1 MSHFT
6 KRKALTYLIA
16 IFLVGTACGAIIGY
30 SSGKQQAAS
39 PTKQKEICDRTLK
52 KLQTRLDLSDEQ
64 VAQIKPIVEQNSATM
79 QTIQRESWQRVSDVV
94 KRMNT
99 QIAGYLT
106 TDQKQKLEAMENQRC
121 ENVRKKCGTPRAEP
135 TDKSDTG
142 RGK

>member
-16 IFLVGTACGAIIGY
+16 IFLAGAACGTILGY
-30 SSGKQQAAS
+30 VSGKHQAAS
-39 PTKQKEICDRTLK
+39 PTRQKEICDRTLK

-64 VAQIKPIVEQNSATM
+64 VARIKPIVEQNSASM

-99 QIAGYLT
+99 QIAGHLSAE
-106 TDQKQKLEAMENQRC
+106 QKQKLEAMENQRC
-121 ENVRKKCGTPRAEP
+121 ENVRKKCGTPRAESSDK
-135 TDKSDTG
+135 TDASRSK
-142 RGK
+142 

>member
-52 KLQTRLDLSDEQ
+52 KLQTRLDLSDKQ
-64 VAQIKPIVEQNSATM
+64 VAQIQPIVEQNSATM

-106 TDQKQKLEAMENQRC
+106 ADQKLKLEAMENQRC
-121 ENVRKKCGTPRAEP
+121 ENVRKKCGTSRAES

>member
-64 VAQIKPIVEQNSATM
+64 VAQIQPIVEQNSATM

-106 TDQKQKLEAMENQRC
+106 VDQKQKLEAMENQRC
-121 ENVRKKCGTPRAEP
+121 ENVRKKCGTPRVES

>member
-121 ENVRKKCGTPRAEP
+121 ENVRKKCGNPRAESADK
-135 TDKSDTG
+135 TDAS